1 MSVMEICQCLDSE
14 PFYIGEFALSTL
26 ECLLRNRNFTK
37 TFFWFFRS
45 KNMLNDSSSISAL
58 PMLIALL
65 CIEFEVF
72 EELDNQ
78 IAAQE
83 ALKQIHTDLT
93 QNVKILYSFFLK
105 YYYSVYKSALRVLKV
120 LKKKKKNGPIYFCLK
135 HGSSLEITAKDINNK
150 FLRLR
155 ILKNFCLKSI
165 IF

>member
-93 QNVKILYSFFLK
+93 QNVKILYSFF
-105 YYYSVYKSALRVLKV
+105 
-120 LKKKKKNGPIYFCLK
+120 F
-135 HGSSLEITAKDINNK
+135 
-150 FLRLR
+150 
-155 ILKNFCLKSI
+155 
-165 IF
+165 